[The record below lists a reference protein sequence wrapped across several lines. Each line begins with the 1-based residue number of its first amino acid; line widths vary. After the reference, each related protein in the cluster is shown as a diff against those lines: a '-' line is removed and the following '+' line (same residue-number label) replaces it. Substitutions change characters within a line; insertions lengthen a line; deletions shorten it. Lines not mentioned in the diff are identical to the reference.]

1 MKLTKSLQSL
11 RHFWLMGAFLFLLF
25 PAVASAASTVGN
37 PAIIA
42 QLEIVKAT
50 LADLKTQLQ
59 TVENRLISEIGLVEE
74 RLNDKLDAQQDDLNA
89 KLDAQGIDLTFLV
102 KDAESQEKDITI
114 SSTLCFGHAFSNE
127 LQVGFGAEFGAEW
140 PMLLSVNA
148 KGMVEVKLAG
158 TELNMGSEIC
168 IEVPLYKLASN
179 PLPEFLDDTED
190 FDKLIAGITGPA
202 QAIIP
207 AVATLYTKVMP
218 SQEQVMRATANVV
231 VAATGFDIIDGVPST
246 EFVPA
251 DLLLPE
257 KLFAPIINDPDRQQ
271 LYHAFADFIPTAAAL
286 VTDPC
291 QALEDSPLQIDTN
304 SLGLLCVIGSDF
316 SHLMVNLT
324 DPLHFFHPLNFG
336 ALVP

>member
-1 MKLTKSLQSL
+1 
-11 RHFWLMGAFLFLLF
+11 MGAFLALLF
-25 PAVASAASTVGN
+25 PAIASAQSSKSVGN

-59 TVENRLISEIGLVEE
+59 AVENSLIFEIGLVEG
-74 RLNDKLDAQQDDLNA
+74 RLNDKLDAQADDLNA

-102 KDAESQEKDITI
+102 ADAESQEKDITI

-127 LQVGFGAEFGAEW
+127 LLVGFEGEFGAGW
-140 PMLLSVNA
+140 PLLLKVGA
-148 KGMVEVKLAG
+148 KGKVEGKLAG
-158 TELNMGSEIC
+158 TELNLGSEIC

-218 SQEQVMRATANVV
+218 SQERAMQATANVV
-231 VAATGFDIIDGVPST
+231 EAATGFTIIPKGRTFFPS
-246 EFVPA
+246 
-251 DLLLPE
+251 DLLRPD
-257 KLFAPIINDPDRQQ
+257 KLFEPIINDPDRQALFQ
-271 LYHAFADFIPTAAAL
+271 PFLDFIPTAVEL

-291 QALEDSPLQIDTN
+291 LALENSPLQIDT
-304 SLGLLCVIGSDF
+304 SGLGLICQIDLA
-316 SHLMVNLT
+316 HLMVNLT